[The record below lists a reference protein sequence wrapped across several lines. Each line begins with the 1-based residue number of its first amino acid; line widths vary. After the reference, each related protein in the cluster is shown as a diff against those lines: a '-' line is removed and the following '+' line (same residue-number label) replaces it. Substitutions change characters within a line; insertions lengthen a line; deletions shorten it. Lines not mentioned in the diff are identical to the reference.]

1 MSSPFKFLDA
11 YTREDKDLFFGREEE
26 VDSLLE
32 MVKKNRLVLIYGP
45 SGAGKT
51 SLVQCGL
58 GNRFHPTDWYPIL
71 IRRNEDINR
80 SLGEAVTQG
89 LEGREF
95 GHITEAIQELYV
107 EYLRPVYLIFDQLE
121 ELLILGSQ
129 EEQKQFVEAIAR
141 IQEAQMPC
149 RILFILREEYLAHL
163 YHFEK
168 AIPRLFTRRLRVE
181 PMSRASLRE
190 VVTRSCT
197 AFHITFEDNDQN
209 PEQIIDNVS
218 RGKAGV
224 SLPYLQVYLDRLYQA
239 DFQRTY
245 ERERQGEELPELTF
259 TTREIEAFGAIE
271 NVLDKFLT
279 EQRQQI
285 QAALKQQY
293 PSIDDGLV
301 QQVLDAFVS
310 ERGTKRPISFHMEE
324 QLIQVDSE
332 AYPFLASL
340 PDKVRTDCLQAL
352 QRSRIL
358 NDEGNVYE
366 LAHDSLA
373 ALIDEAR
380 TDEQRQRNEA
390 KKRISNAYAEYQ
402 ASGLFL
408 NRKQLISIEDFLDEL
423 KPSLRPETIAFVQQS
438 YEHAE
443 QAEQAALEEERRKRR
458 QAWRVA
464 GGMGLL
470 ALLTLIAAVIAFN
483 YYNKAQKATEQ
494 ALNRAFDASYM
505 NALLFKKEGQYPE
518 ALERI
523 NAIGLPG
530 LRPSAR
536 DSLAQARQTIRQL
549 QMAIEKG
556 DSLAR
561 AGKLREALLEFN
573 NAYSISP
580 DSVILRSIR
589 QKETE
594 LETEF
599 NILIKRGDAMVV
611 ANNYKRAVQAFSTAL
626 ELKPE
631 DDTTR
636 LKLNK
641 YLKLVKPN

>member
-1 MSSPFKFLDA
+1 MSSSFKFLDA

-26 VDSLLE
+26 VDALLE

-71 IRRNEDINR
+71 IRRNENINR
-80 SLGEAVTQG
+80 SLEEAVTEG
-89 LEGREF
+89 LGGRQA
-95 GHITEAIQELYV
+95 GPVTEAIEELYV

-129 EEQKQFVEAIAR
+129 EEQSRFVESIAR

-168 AIPRLFTRRLRVE
+168 SIPRLFTRRLRVE
-181 PMSRASLRE
+181 AMSRASLRE
-190 VVTRSCT
+190 VVTRSCS
-197 AFHITFEDNDQN
+197 AFHISFEDSGQN

-245 ERERQGEELPELTF
+245 GRERQGAELPELTF

-279 EQRQQI
+279 EQQHLI
-285 QAALKQQY
+285 QAELKQQY
-293 PSIDDGLV
+293 PSIGDGLV
-301 QQVLDAFVS
+301 QQVLDTFVS
-310 ERGTKRPISFHMEE
+310 ERGTKRPIPFRMES
-324 QLIQVDSE
+324 QLIQIDPE
-332 AYPFLASL
+332 AHPFLASL
-340 PDKVRTDCLQAL
+340 PEKVRTGCLQAL

-358 NDEGNVYE
+358 NDEGNVFE

-390 KKRISNAYAEYQ
+390 KKRIGNAYAEYQ

-408 NRKQLISIEDFLDEL
+408 NRKQLISIEDFLEEL
-423 KPSLRPETIAFVQQS
+423 EPSLSPETMAFIRES
-438 YEHAE
+438 YLQAE
-443 QAEQAALEEERRKRR
+443 QAEQALLAEERRKRR

-470 ALLTLIAAVIAFN
+470 ALLTLMAAIIAYN
-483 YYNKAQKATEQ
+483 YYNQAQKATQQ
-494 ALNRAFDASYM
+494 ALNRAFEASYM
-505 NALLFKKEGQYPE
+505 NAILFKKEGQYPK

-523 NAIGLPG
+523 NAIDIPG
-530 LRPSAR
+530 LRPSAQ

-549 QMAIEKG
+549 QMAMEKG

-561 AGKLREALLEFN
+561 AGHLREALLEFN

-599 NILIKRGDAMVV
+599 NTLIKRGDAMIR
-611 ANNYKRAVQAFSTAL
+611 ASEYERAVQAFSRAL

-631 DDTTR
+631 DEAAR
-636 LKLNK
+636 LNLNK
-641 YLKLVKPN
+641 YLKWVQPN